1 VTSAAS
7 SRFIDPDFR
16 PAYLDPTIRAAL
28 PERAAAA
35 LHELSACH
43 VCPRGCGVNRLAGET
58 RVCQIGRQVRVTA
71 AFPHH
76 GEERCLSGVRGSGT
90 VFFSGCN
97 LRCVFCQNADI
108 SQRAEGVELDAAAL
122 AAVMLRLQ
130 QQGCHNL
137 NLVTPEHVVPQVLE
151 ALARAVA
158 EGLRLPIVYNTS
170 GYDAIPSLQRLDGLT
185 DIYLPDFKFWSP
197 DRARRWCKARDYPE
211 RARAALQEMHR
222 QVGDLRFTPDGLA
235 CRGVLVRHLV
245 MPGGVD
251 DSRDIFRW
259 LADTLSP
266 DTFVNIMAQ
275 YHPAYQVGRA
285 VDGPDRA
292 AYAEINR
299 PPDAG
304 EIEAVRAAARAA
316 GLWRFDA

>member
-1 VTSAAS
+1 MA
-7 SRFIDPDFR
+7 RFRFLEPDFR
-16 PAYLDPTIRAAL
+16 PAYLDPSVRATL
-28 PERAAAA
+28 PDRAAAA
-35 LHELSACH
+35 LDELAVCRA
-43 VCPRGCGVNRLAGET
+43 CPRACGINRLADET
-58 RVCQIGRQVRVTA
+58 RVCRIGRHVRVTA

-76 GEERCLSGVRGSGT
+76 GEERCLSGTRGSGT

-97 LRCVFCQNADI
+97 LRCVFCQNSDI
-108 SQRAEGVELDAAAL
+108 SQRAEGAELDAAAL
-122 AAVMLRLQ
+122 ATLMLRLQ

-158 EGLRLPIVYNTS
+158 GGLRLPIVYNTS
-170 GYDAIPSLQRLDGLT
+170 GYDAPASLQRLDGLI
-185 DIYLPDFKFWSP
+185 DIYMPDFKFWSP
-197 DRARRWCKARDYPE
+197 DRASHLCKARDYPE

-251 DSRDIFRW
+251 DSRAIFRW

-266 DTFVNIMAQ
+266 DTFVNVMGQ
-275 YHPAYQVGRA
+275 YHPAYQVGRPA
-285 VDGPDRA
+285 SGPVSPDRT

-299 PPDAG
+299 PPGAG
-304 EIEAVRAAARAA
+304 EIEAARAAARAA